1 MRATYVYNFEWYRL
15 TAALLHSD
23 LRCRPLCTT
32 LDSAPGSGR
41 HQLLHAA
48 RYELSFALKLEH

>member
-1 MRATYVYNFEWYRL
+1 MRATYVYNFEWYPV
-15 TAALLHSD
+15 TDALLHSD

-32 LDSAPGSGR
+32 RDSAPGSGR

-48 RYELSFALKLEH
+48 CYATQFHLKI